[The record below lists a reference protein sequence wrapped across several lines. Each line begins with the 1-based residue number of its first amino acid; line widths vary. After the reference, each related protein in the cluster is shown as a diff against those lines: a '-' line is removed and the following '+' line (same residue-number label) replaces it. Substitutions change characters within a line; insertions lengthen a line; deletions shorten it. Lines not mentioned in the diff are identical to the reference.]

1 MSKLISGN
9 IYSLKDFFSG
19 ENEKIIIPDLQR
31 DYCWGNPYSTD
42 SKESLVDSFLD
53 SLFKLDVE
61 KDITMGLIYG
71 YYDELK
77 HYQLQLC
84 DGQQRL
90 TTLFLILGVLNRFTD
105 NRYREL
111 LISNFELHEDDKEP
125 HLLYGIRESSL
136 YFLSDLTT
144 CYFLEKQLPNNEIEN
159 QYWFLNSYKQ
169 DPTILCILR
178 ALNTIESRLKGLD
191 QIEVFGDFLK
201 EHVKFLFY
209 DTTNR
214 QNGEET
220 FVVIN
225 TTGEPLSANQNLKPL
240 IIIENPCYSRFTKDH
255 NGFIIEHKTAQDW
268 EEMETWFWQKRR
280 QNETDTSTEGMLA
293 FLHCVRVLESISE
306 EEWHHTIDI
315 DDEKFPLSITM
326 NKIWEWFCAYKRVYE
341 LDYSRLHIANIKYP
355 EHQSHYTQ
363 KELYSILPTMVF
375 CRNNKDASDTE
386 IQRVFHLFSNMG
398 RYRTVIRSS
407 QNESLNVPAYRT
419 CQLVRLLP
427 SKDILSFLD
436 FSDFNIAE
444 EINKLSFINGFKGDE
459 QIRRHIE
466 ETLAQAESFDIYE
479 GRVSTLVSWSEK
491 SLEKLDY
498 YYGKIKELWMD
509 SKSRNKLRRALLAFG
524 INDYPMSTASTN
536 MTLCS
541 KTEWR
546 ELFEKQGE
554 QIKAFI
560 NSKGVDYAIENHKN
574 TDSPYY
580 PLIHRE
586 EYLEFCKDHKI
597 RVHAQGVIELMAK
610 TRARASFL
618 LFHRGQVFEKD
629 MVDMSKWDGFW
640 VWSDNSVSVFYSDSY
655 KLNITLDMQIVD
667 NGYRIVAWLD
677 RRPAKKTVKT
687 ELLTKMGF
695 SFINE
700 EWALP
705 VIASPLEAKK
715 CFIQLTQRISEAAE

>member
-1 MSKLISGN
+1 MRKLISGS

-19 ENEKIIIPDLQR
+19 ENDKIIIPDLQR

-42 SKESLVDSFLD
+42 SEESLVDSFLD
-53 SLFKLDVE
+53 SLFKLDKE

-77 HYQLQLC
+77 PYQLQLC

-90 TTLFLILGVLNRFTD
+90 TTLFLILGVLNRYTG

-144 CYFLEKQLPNNEIEN
+144 YYFLENQLPYNEIKN

-240 IIIENPCYSRFTKDH
+240 IILENPCYSRFTKDH
-255 NGFIIEHKTAQDW
+255 NGSLIEHKTAQDW

-280 QNETDTSTEGMLA
+280 QNDTDTSTEGMLA

-341 LDYSRLHIANIKYP
+341 LDYSRLCPTNIKYP

-386 IQRVFHLFSNMG
+386 IQRVYHLFSNMG

-419 CQLVRLLP
+419 CQLVKSLP

-436 FSDFNIAE
+436 VSDFNIDE

-466 ETLAQAESFDIYE
+466 ETFAQAENFNIYE
-479 GRVSTLVSWSEK
+479 GRISTLVSWSEK

-498 YYGKIKELWMD
+498 YYGKIKELWID
-509 SKSRNKLRRALLAFG
+509 PKSRNKLRRALLAFG
-524 INDYPMSTASTN
+524 VNDYPMPTASTN

-541 KTEWR
+541 RTEWR

-560 NSKGVDYAIENHKN
+560 NSEGVDYVIENHNN

-580 PLIHRE
+580 PLIHFE

-610 TRARASFL
+610 TKASANFL
-618 LFHRGQVFEKD
+618 LFHRGVVFEKD

-640 VWSDNSVSVFYSDSY
+640 VWSNGADSVFYSDNY

-667 NGYRIVAWLD
+667 GGYRIVAWLD

-687 ELLTKMGF
+687 ELLSELGF
-695 SFINE
+695 KFVNE
-700 EWALP
+700 EWVLP
-705 VIASPLEAKK
+705 VIASPLEAKNS
-715 CFIQLTQRISEAAE
+715 FIQLTQRISEAES